1 MNNTKIFTSL
11 DNTNEL
17 KKLIVE
23 NPDLPLLIFVG
34 EEGYCGEY
42 AYNAADAHGICIK
55 EVTIHQDMY
64 IEKSDFEDALFDTL
78 GDEYETDEELAA
90 AVKKIMEE
98 AEIVKAIVV
107 YVG

>member
-1 MNNTKIFTSL
+1 MNNTKIYTSL
-11 DNTNEL
+11 DSTTEL

-42 AYNAADAHGICIK
+42 AYNAADAHGIKIK

-64 IEKSDFEDALFDTL
+64 IDKDDFEDELLDTL
-78 GDEYETDEELAA
+78 SDEYETEEELKTAA
-90 AVKKIMEE
+90 KKIMNETE
-98 AEIVKAIVV
+98 FVKAIVV

>member
-11 DNTNEL
+11 DSTNEL

-42 AYNAADAHGICIK
+42 AYNSAEAHGIKIK
-55 EVTIHQDMY
+55 ELAMHNDMY
-64 IEKSDFEDALFDTL
+64 IEKDDFEDELYDSFSEDF
-78 GDEYETDEELAA
+78 ETDEELTA

-98 AEIVKAIVV
+98 TEFVKAIVV